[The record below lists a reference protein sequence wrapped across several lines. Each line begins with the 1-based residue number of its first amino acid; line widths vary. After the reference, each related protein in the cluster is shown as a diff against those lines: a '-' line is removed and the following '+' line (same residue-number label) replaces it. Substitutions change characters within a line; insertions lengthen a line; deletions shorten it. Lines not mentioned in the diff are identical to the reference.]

1 MKNLLIG
8 IVFASA
14 PLGTSAQC
22 EPRLN
27 DCDWPANARNVV
39 EPWNKH
45 SRTFA
50 NGKIRIAHVDTG
62 GEPVCCSSHLLI
74 LAPDPDD
81 ELANRSC
88 HLLSD
93 GETGTGFQTLSVP
106 DVSATYD
113 PAKGLLISVPVERY
127 IDGLKSN
134 KAKIS
139 VRINQATGG
148 VTVE

>member
-1 MKNLLIG
+1 LKALITG
-8 IVFASA
+8 VVCAAAALTASA
-14 PLGTSAQC
+14 QS

-27 DCDWPANARNVV
+27 DCDWPANARNLV

-50 NGKIRIAHVDTG
+50 NGKIRIAHLDTG

-74 LAPDPDD
+74 LAPDPED
-81 ELANRSC
+81 ELGNRSC

-93 GETGTGFQTLSVP
+93 GETGTGFQTLTVP
-106 DVSATYD
+106 DASATYD

-127 IDGLKSN
+127 IDGLKSR
-134 KAKIS
+134 KAVIS
-139 VRINQATGG
+139 VRINQATGS